1 MHEERFSAISEA
13 VTTGEEE
20 DALHL
25 VTAALE
31 DGLPPLAILEEG
43 LVKGILTAGELWD
56 KNEYFLPD
64 VVLAASAFKRA
75 MPVLEASLKESGT
88 ERHTETCVIGVV
100 EGDMH
105 DLGKNLVCDML
116 SSVGFDIIDLGINVP
131 PETFVEAIEEHQPAI
146 LGLGCYMT
154 TTMMRIGQLLQD
166 LDRRGL
172 RDQVKVMVGGVPTSQ
187 AFADEVGADAWG
199 KDGMDAVRK
208 ARALIGG

>member
-1 MHEERFSAISEA
+1 MHEERFSAISAA

-75 MPVLEASLKESGT
+75 MPVLEASLKEAGT

-100 EGDMH
+100 QGDMH

-172 RDQVKVMVGGVPTSQ
+172 RDQVKIMVGGVPTSQ